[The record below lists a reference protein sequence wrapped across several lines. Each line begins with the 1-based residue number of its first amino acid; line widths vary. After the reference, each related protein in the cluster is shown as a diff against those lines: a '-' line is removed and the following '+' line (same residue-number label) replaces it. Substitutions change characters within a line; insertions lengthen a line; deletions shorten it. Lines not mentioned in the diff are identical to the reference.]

1 MPSSNFSY
9 AAGSCN
15 IGPEEI
21 SRRRNLGWVSSV
33 IVLLL
38 FSVLVWIGV
47 NPWWR
52 LLIFVPATMA
62 ASGFLQAYFRFCS
75 GFARLGVYN
84 FGPTGQRHEI
94 ADEDSKKKDR
104 KRGLEIT
111 VYAALIGAAITIFS
125 IVFA

>member
-1 MPSSNFSY
+1 MPSSDVSY